1 MASPISLPYQCGS
14 LQKTKSTE
22 SSPLTVHFLP
32 THQPQNTSSL
42 VTAKMSAFPPEPV
55 DTIGTSFE
63 CNCIF
68 LQADKKTDWWN
79 VGFKIREGTCHDLQA
94 YTPSMN
100 VWIIFQHDLRK
111 ELGQTGLNQLLLGGC
126 TMHGS
131 NMLQLPV
138 TWSHT
143 TLSRLG
149 NGQTQTLWCP
159 RSCAFMA
166 WLPPLTTG
174 CNATKA

>member
-32 THQPQNTSSL
+32 THPPQNTSSL

-79 VGFKIREGTCHDLQA
+79 VGFKIREGTCLDLQS
-94 YTPSMN
+94 TPR
-100 VWIIFQHDLRK
+100 V
-111 ELGQTGLNQLLLGGC
+111 
-126 TMHGS
+126 
-131 NMLQLPV
+131 
-138 TWSHT
+138 
-143 TLSRLG
+143 
-149 NGQTQTLWCP
+149 
-159 RSCAFMA
+159 
-166 WLPPLTTG
+166 
-174 CNATKA
+174 